1 MTRKYRFNYPIVAL
15 IASKNPVAALELTVD
30 SLFKGGASKVIVVD
44 DGSDSLDAATV
55 FAAVEKRGATVIH
68 LPKNVGKAQALKQG
82 FRQIPTKSIIVQTD
96 DDTIAGDLRGPAEM
110 IRSRRADIVDIRIE
124 TIRSNS
130 ILAVVQEMAY
140 WLMNAVLMNAVA
152 KRLQDYARARLWMSG
167 ASVMYNHKAGRE
179 LILGR
184 SHTITEDTEGLFR
197 ARSKG
202 HKVRYYSK
210 KDAQFLT
217 MVPEDFRGLRKQW
230 QRWAMGN
237 GQVIGL
243 YGLGAGNLRIFIVN
257 LIAWFD
263 LLVWPIIPYIY
274 HGILASLAWTFGAG
288 AVLGVLCA
296 AKLKSWHIALVGV
309 LFPLLSAL
317 WAYHALEGLV
327 CAYIQSRSGKQMSLT
342 WVSPKR
348 TELKE
353 SLAI

>member
-1 MTRKYRFNYPIVAL
+1 MARKYRFNYPIVAL
-15 IASKNPVAALELTVD
+15 IASKNPVAALEVTVA
-30 SLFKGGASKVIVVD
+30 SLFKGGASRVIVVD
-44 DGSDSLDAATV
+44 DGSDSLDAADV
-55 FAAVEKRGATVIH
+55 FAAIKKQGAEVVH

-82 FRQIPTKSIIVQTD
+82 FRQIPTRSIIVQTD

-110 IRSRRADIVDIRIE
+110 LRSRKADIVDIRIE
-124 TIRSNS
+124 TIRSS
-130 ILAVVQEMAY
+130 SVLAVAQEMSY
-140 WLMNAVLMNAVA
+140 WLMNAIA
-152 KRLQDYARARLWMSG
+152 KRIQDYARARLWMSG
-167 ASVMYNHKAGRE
+167 ASVMYNHKAGKE

-197 ARSKG
+197 ARAKG
-202 HKVRYYSK
+202 HKVRYYDR

-243 YGLGAGNLRIFIVN
+243 YGLGAGNVRIFAVN
-257 LIAWFD
+257 LIAWID
-263 LLVWPIIPYIY
+263 LLVWPVVPYIY
-274 HGILASLAWTFGAG
+274 HGVLVTLAWTFGSG
-288 AVLGVLCA
+288 VILGILCA
-296 AKLKSWHIALVGV
+296 AKLKSWRIALVGV

-327 CAYIQSRSGKQMSLT
+327 RAYVHARSGKQMSLT

-348 TELKE
+348 TQLKE
-353 SLAI
+353 SLAA